1 MAQMVMKKVEQE
13 LGPSR
18 AEELADAIVMVR
30 ARHSQDSGEFEGR
43 VKAGCEGRA
52 ASEELAG

>member
-1 MAQMVMKKVEQE
+1 MVMKKVEQE